1 MIEVSIITPCF
12 NSSKTIFFTLRSL
25 QNQTFKDFEVIV
37 IDDCSTDDSLQIINS
52 FVSNDSRFKVF
63 SRKKNCGVVSA
74 RNLGIKKAK
83 GRFIAFLDS
92 DDVWKNK
99 FLELSLR
106 VHKNNKPGITHAPYY
121 RFYFKNQK
129 FYGQKYYPPSIVSV
143 KNILR
148 RNYMGLS
155 TVIVDTRITG
165 KFHFPNLRPED
176 YNLWIILISNKIIS
190 QSIGS
195 IQAYIRVSNVQRSS
209 NKFKAFL
216 RLRKFYF
223 KNRELSFIMKIFYL
237 ISWVIENFKLRL
249 AKRFTLVRKYHQE
262 IF

>member
-1 MIEVSIITPCF
+1 
-12 NSSKTIFFTLRSL
+12 
-25 QNQTFKDFEVIV
+25 
-37 IDDCSTDDSLQIINS
+37 
-52 FVSNDSRFKVF
+52 
-63 SRKKNCGVVSA
+63 
-74 RNLGIKKAK
+74 
-83 GRFIAFLDS
+83 
-92 DDVWKNK
+92 
-99 FLELSLR
+99 
-106 VHKNNKPGITHAPYY
+106 
-121 RFYFKNQK
+121 
-129 FYGQKYYPPSIVSV
+129 
-143 KNILR
+143 
-148 RNYMGLS
+148 MGLS